1 MNFDKLVAR
10 AQKILLEPRN
20 EWSVIAGESS
30 TTGDIYRNYLLYL
43 AALPALAGFIKGSL
57 IGTSVPFLGTMRVG
71 VFAGLGAMLIG
82 YAMSLAMIYV
92 VALVIDWL
100 APYFKAQKD
109 PLQALKTIA
118 YSYTAVMIASIAQV
132 LPWIGGLVMLGGG
145 IYSIRLLY
153 LALPVTMKCPQES
166 AVKYTAAT
174 ILAAMILGWVVA
186 LTVGGIGGGLG
197 AGSGPGIAGSSS
209 VEFDKD
215 SPMGNL
221 QDWTAKMETAERK
234 MRDAQESGDSAA
246 QQEALGDLMG
256 AALGGGKVE
265 ALAPERLREFLPAS
279 IAGRERSEVT
289 AERSGAMG
297 LQVSSAQ
304 AHYADSDGR
313 GLQLHITDTGSVR
326 GITALAG
333 WANIEQEQETDS
345 GYERTFKEGGRM
357 TRESWN
363 RESQYGERSVVIGDR
378 FTVTLSG
385 TVGDADELADAL
397 GQVDLDGLEELRGEG
412 VTED

>member
-174 ILAAMILGWVVA
+174 ILAAMVLGWIVA

-197 AGSGPGIAGSSS
+197 VGSGPGIAGSSS

-265 ALAPERLREFLPAS
+265 ALAPERSARIPA
-279 IAGRERSEVT
+279 RVT
-289 AERSGAMG
+289 CRARAERS
-297 LQVSSAQ
+297 
-304 AHYADSDGR
+304 DGR
-313 GLQLHITDTGSVR
+313 AQRGDGAPGIVR
-326 GITALAG
+326 PGTLCRQRRPRSAVAYHRHRFGARDHRAG
-333 WANIEQEQETDS
+333 
-345 GYERTFKEGGRM
+345 RL
-357 TRESWN
+357 
-363 RESQYGERSVVIGDR
+363 GEYRAASRKPIPGTSARSR
-378 FTVTLSG
+378 KM
-385 TVGDADELADAL
+385 AA
-397 GQVDLDGLEELRGEG
+397 
-412 VTED
+412 